1 MKGSKILDKCGFI
14 VLLHSSLDTQFTMQE
29 QMLLDLEYD
38 RFLFRYL
45 SGTPNKTPRICLEM
59 HFRSIGLKIKFP
71 VNQSFTGNCLSFHC
85 TLAERQALEL
95 ILSQNII
102 KLQTTDNQVQITTQS
117 KTKCF

>member
-14 VLLHSSLDTQFTMQE
+14 ILLHSSLDTQFTMQE

-45 SGTPNKTPRICLEM
+45 SGTPNKTPRICFEM

-71 VNQSFTGNCLSFHC
+71 VNQPFTGNRFSFHC
-85 TLAERQALEL
+85 TLAEREGFEPPVQLPVHRISSAAR
-95 ILSQNII
+95 STTPAS
-102 KLQTTDNQVQITTQS
+102 LQ
-117 KTKCF
+117 

>member
-85 TLAERQALEL
+85 TLAEREAVRTYEQR
-95 ILSQNII
+95 
-102 KLQTTDNQVQITTQS
+102 TTIRYQVSEIS
-117 KTKCF
+117 AFYPDCW

>member
-59 HFRSIGLKIKFP
+59 HFYSIGLKIKFP
-71 VNQSFTGNCLSFHC
+71 VNQPFTGNRFSFHC
-85 TLAERQALEL
+85 TLAEREENEL
-95 ILSQNII
+95 TIQIHLYQNLTNTP
-102 KLQTTDNQVQITTQS
+102 KS
-117 KTKCF
+117 KYTE

>member
-85 TLAERQALEL
+85 TLAEREAPEPT
-95 ILSQNII
+95 LSENIT
-102 KLQTTDNQVQITTQS
+102 KLQITDNHTPSTMQS
-117 KTKCF
+117 KSKSF

>member
-85 TLAERQALEL
+85 TLAESEAVRTYEQR
-95 ILSQNII
+95 
-102 KLQTTDNQVQITTQS
+102 TTIRYQVSEIS
-117 KTKCF
+117 AFYPDCW